1 MSVRSSDPEWLD
13 CCLPSKTLAAFIS
26 YSWPENIRELQ
37 NLIERAVIRSNDG
50 ILPNP
55 LTAEENNPVTP
66 PQPRARSVTL
76 QELVILQAL
85 KATGWVIGAWEARRP
100 GSG

>member
-55 LTAEENNPVTP
+55 LTAEENNAVTP
-66 PQPRARSVTL
+66 PQAQGTFSDSTRISHPASV
-76 QELVILQAL
+76 E
-85 KATGWVIGAWEARRP
+85 GN
-100 GSG
+100 